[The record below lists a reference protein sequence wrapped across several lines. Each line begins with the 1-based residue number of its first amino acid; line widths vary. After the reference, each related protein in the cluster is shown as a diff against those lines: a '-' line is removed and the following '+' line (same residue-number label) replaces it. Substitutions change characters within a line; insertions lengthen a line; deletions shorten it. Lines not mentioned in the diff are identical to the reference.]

1 MNIKGCIGCNHCWLI
16 TPGKC
21 SIQDDYEELL
31 ISFLQA
37 DRVIFVTDTYLGFV
51 SYRLKNIIDCILPL
65 LTMHLRFK
73 KGQMRHFLRYKKH
86 YQMGLIYCGEGH
98 HDFLQQWFSRVMLNL
113 DGTSLGV
120 YHISQKEEIKHAFIN
135 H

>member
-1 MNIKGCIGCNHCWLI
+1 
-16 TPGKC
+16 
-21 SIQDDYEELL
+21 
-31 ISFLQA
+31 
-37 DRVIFVTDTYLGFV
+37 
-51 SYRLKNIIDCILPL
+51 
-65 LTMHLRFK
+65 MHLRFK
-73 KGQMRHFLRYKKH
+73 KGQMRHFLIYKKH
-86 YQMGLIYCGEGH
+86 YQMGLINCGEGH